1 MYTFNDAFKALNAL
15 EEDVFDVNAE
25 DSEKLKQFLDGAEDI
40 DYEIIVDPDAE
51 TEEEVQDSYEGDVIL
66 KCAICQQDIFK
77 KPEEVIINDELGIAN
92 ETEECPY
99 CHSMEGFKV
108 IGQVAPFV
116 EPSEETE
123 EDKIEDEETIEVQD
137 TEVDSKEDEDN
148 SYESLKESAED
159 DTSAQF
165 KQIIKKI
172 VDKFGNNKY
181 KYELVAQDYNRGYNE
196 GIYRKTFSAPNDYL
210 ALFSMMLNERPSIS
224 AFEDYMD
231 PEDLQ
236 DYIDENPTY
245 EDLLKYAECYWWG
258 DGGDYIISLT
268 NLTTG
273 EVLYQGEVAFDD
285 DDDDDYEDYDE
296 SLKKNRN
303 NKSLKEN
310 KKDVTFDLD
319 EALGIKKDLKEADKP
334 AATSIEDAQK
344 WVDYD
349 MKKYGRI
356 SAKTN
361 KLVKKAGFQIVKDDH
376 GDYEVTA
383 GKFESCNESKVQG
396 PRGTFEIVK
405 KSKEELEKDGYGY
418 HHTFE
423 KDGKKYDVFSNFK
436 KGTAVAIL
444 KEDFEKVEIET
455 DKEKMTMESEE
466 NGKVT
471 VTTEPKENSEEMIA
485 PLDLEVEDKFEIVDE
500 PKEEDESTI
509 DIDIDEFDEDTFD
522 ELGEKYLKRVY
533 ENVRS
538 FKTTQGRLKGNSI
551 KLEGIITFKSGKVGK
566 TSFIFESKS
575 ATKDK
580 EVIFEGLNTNFA
592 RGKKAFT
599 LKGNVQDK
607 KLVCESLTYNY
618 TGKDAATN
626 QSKRLYGRVKI

>member
-99 CHSMEGFKV
+99 CHSIEGFKV

-116 EPSEETE
+116 ESDKETE
-123 EDKIEDEETIEVQD
+123 EDTETIEVND
-137 TEVDSKEDEDN
+137 TEIDNKEDAEVKEDN
-148 SYESLKESAED
+148 TED
-159 DTSAQF
+159 T
-165 KQIIKKI
+165 
-172 VDKFGNNKY
+172 
-181 KYELVAQDYNRGYNE
+181 
-196 GIYRKTFSAPNDYL
+196 
-210 ALFSMMLNERPSIS
+210 
-224 AFEDYMD
+224 
-231 PEDLQ
+231 
-236 DYIDENPTY
+236 
-245 EDLLKYAECYWWG
+245 
-258 DGGDYIISLT
+258 
-268 NLTTG
+268 
-273 EVLYQGEVAFDD
+273 
-285 DDDDDYEDYDE
+285 
-296 SLKKNRN
+296 
-303 NKSLKEN
+303 
-310 KKDVTFDLD
+310 TFDLD
-319 EALGIKKDLKEADKP
+319 EALGIKKDLKESDKP

-361 KLVKKAGFQIVKDDH
+361 KLVKKAGFQIIKDDH

-383 GKFESCNESKVQG
+383 GQFEAC
-396 PRGTFEIVK
+396 
-405 KSKEELEKDGYGY
+405 KED
-418 HHTFE
+418 
-423 KDGKKYDVFSNFK
+423 
-436 KGTAVAIL
+436 I
-444 KEDFEKVEIET
+444 KEDFEKVDIET
-455 DKEKMTMESEE
+455 DKEKMSMTAEE
-466 NGKVT
+466 NGKIT

-485 PLDLEVEDKFEIVDE
+485 PLDLEVEDKFEVVDE

-538 FKTTQGRLKGNSI
+538 FKTTQGKIKGNSI
-551 KLEGIITFKSGKVGK
+551 KLEGVITFKSGKVGK
-566 TSFIFESKS
+566 TSFIFEGKS
-575 ATKDK
+575 ATKNK
-580 EVIFEGLNTNFA
+580 EVVFEGLNTNFA
-592 RGKKAFT
+592 RGKKAFI
-599 LKGNVQDK
+599 LKGNIQDK